1 MKKWFIALAA
11 LALLLIPSVAMAD
24 ADGPQYCS
32 ACGECMEKVSVTPYE
47 RYHVI
52 LWECKSCGKTQKTYP
67 DHTLGAATCVG
78 RICTVCNYRDDEMD
92 EFNHVNP
99 TIIGYTRVDSNEHS
113 KVIYCDACNGSEWI
127 YEKHTFGKWT
137 STEDGKKHTGSCL
150 CGEETTADHTGGNPT
165 CQTSATCSVCKLPY
179 YGSHNWGEWQPGTIN
194 TSLHY
199 RICQNAGCSASES
212 ESHDGNSNCVT
223 PATCSKC
230 HASYTDTTKHAGH
243 FKYAYNKYD
252 ESFHK
257 RIETCTACGNETGN
271 QVSTKHEE
279 STPADCAHAA
289 WCNVCNR
296 AYGEPNP
303 NNHVWGEWTTDE
315 MTHKRTCQTPGCD
328 AVDEGSHTSEPRA
341 TCKTEQT
348 CAICNVQYHD
358 GTNHEG
364 EAETRYQYYSE
375 SQHKLN
381 KFCSSCGKTIFEGYE
396 AHTETNAAT
405 CQAPAYC
412 GDCKSS
418 YGDVDQDNH
427 EGEAMTTYAKTS
439 ETQHTPTTVYD
450 GCMHSVIGSPVDHKE
465 TTAATCQAPAYCAD
479 CQSNYGSKAGHNWS
493 AWSKS
498 DENQH
503 VRTCQTSGCD
513 AVEYAAHTGGSPT
526 CTTAAT
532 CATCNEPYYD
542 GTNHEGERKTTYA
555 IDPKDETRH
564 IAMQICAGC
573 RATLT
578 TASGG
583 HTTDKSATCM
593 KGMHCK
599 ICDLYYGATVDHVM
613 SRWLPADDGQRHY
626 RTCEYGCGKTEYG
639 KHNVSSP
646 ATCAFPA
653 YCKDCG
659 HFGDVDADAHDWSAW
674 KLYDTDQHY
683 RYCRKNKTAH
693 VEYAD
698 HTGGAATCETR
709 AMCDVCNEYYGQM
722 LGHDYVMHDAQAAT
736 CTEIGWAA
744 YATCSRC
751 DYSGYAEKP
760 ALGHDYAA
768 KTTKPTCTKKG
779 YTTHTCTRCQD
790 SYRDEIVSAL
800 GHWYGEWMPN
810 ADGTN
815 SASCLRDAYEH
826 TVDCVRFSFV
836 LTAEDVRTEFVLC
849 PVCGEVSEIRLIDE
863 NGEVV
868 ETREAV
874 RLLLVEDAK
883 AEALTECLPEGE
895 LVVRMGAL
903 ESGDVL
909 MSVAFE
915 IGGEPTQPTGQ
926 VKITLPAGLLEG
938 YALCLL
944 SEDGTEAELTLE
956 GDEEEE
962 TVSFTLDF
970 TNSETPVQVIRL
982 IPEV

>member
-1 MKKWFIALAA
+1 MKKWFVGLLMMAMALVM
-11 LALLLIPSVAMAD
+11 IPSVVMAETEVSF
-24 ADGPQYCS
+24 YCPSCCEQRTGIKSDTYEYFDQNTHRQRITCKVCNYKGMSVSS
-32 ACGECMEKVSVTPYE
+32 A
-47 RYHVI
+47 
-52 LWECKSCGKTQKTYP
+52 
-67 DHTLGAATCVG
+67 HTETKAATCQ
-78 RICTVCNYRDDEMD
+78 
-92 EFNHVNP
+92 
-99 TIIGYTRVDSNEHS
+99 SAA
-113 KVIYCDACNGSEWI
+113 YC
-127 YEKHTFGKWT
+127 
-137 STEDGKKHTGSCL
+137 
-150 CGEETTADHTGGNPT
+150 AD
-165 CQTSATCSVCKLPY
+165 CKSY
-179 YGSHNWGEWQPGTIN
+179 YGSKAEHTWGDWTADGT
-194 TSLHY
+194 
-199 RICQNAGCSASES
+199 
-212 ESHDGNSNCVT
+212 
-223 PATCSKC
+223 
-230 HASYTDTTKHAGH
+230 
-243 FKYAYNKYD
+243 
-252 ESFHK
+252 
-257 RIETCTACGNETGN
+257 
-271 QVSTKHEE
+271 
-279 STPADCAHAA
+279 
-289 WCNVCNR
+289 
-296 AYGEPNP
+296 
-303 NNHVWGEWTTDE
+303 
-315 MTHKRTCQTPGCD
+315 THTRTCQSPGCG
-328 AVDEGSHTSEPRA
+328 AVDTGRHTSEPGA
-341 TCKTEQT
+341 TCVTAQT
-348 CAICNVQYHD
+348 CAICD
-358 GTNHEG
+358 
-364 EAETRYQYYSE
+364 AEY
-375 SQHKLN
+375 LDP
-381 KFCSSCGKTIFEGYE
+381 G
-396 AHTETNAAT
+396 
-405 CQAPAYC
+405 
-412 GDCKSS
+412 
-418 YGDVDQDNH
+418 
-427 EGEAMTTYAKTS
+427 
-439 ETQHTPTTVYD
+439 
-450 GCMHSVIGSPVDHKE
+450 
-465 TTAATCQAPAYCAD
+465 
-479 CQSNYGSKAGHNWS
+479 
-493 AWSKS
+493 
-498 DENQH
+498 
-503 VRTCQTSGCD
+503 
-513 AVEYAAHTGGSPT
+513 
-526 CTTAAT
+526 
-532 CATCNEPYYD
+532 
-542 GTNHEGERKTTYA
+542 NHEGERKTTYA
-555 IDPKDETRH
+555 IDPEDETRH
-564 IAMQICAGC
+564 IVMQICAGC

-599 ICDLYYGATVDHVM
+599 ICDLYYGATVDHQM

-674 KLYDTDQHY
+674 KLYDIDQHY

-800 GHWYGEWMPN
+800 GHWYGEWTPN

-944 SEDGTEAELTLE
+944 SEDGTEAELTRDAQD
-956 GDEEEE
+956 G
-962 TVSFTLDF
+962 SFVLDF
-970 TNSETPVQVIRL
+970 SGASSPVRVIRL
-982 IPEV
+982 VPQVE

>member
-1 MKKWFIALAA
+1 MKKWFVGLLMMAMALVM
-11 LALLLIPSVAMAD
+11 IPSVVMAETEVSF
-24 ADGPQYCS
+24 YCPSCCEQRTGIKSDTYEYFDQNTHRQRITCKVCNYKGMSVSS
-32 ACGECMEKVSVTPYE
+32 A
-47 RYHVI
+47 
-52 LWECKSCGKTQKTYP
+52 
-67 DHTLGAATCVG
+67 HTETKAATCQ
-78 RICTVCNYRDDEMD
+78 
-92 EFNHVNP
+92 
-99 TIIGYTRVDSNEHS
+99 SAA
-113 KVIYCDACNGSEWI
+113 YC
-127 YEKHTFGKWT
+127 
-137 STEDGKKHTGSCL
+137 
-150 CGEETTADHTGGNPT
+150 AD
-165 CQTSATCSVCKLPY
+165 CKSY
-179 YGSHNWGEWQPGTIN
+179 YGSKAEHTWGDWTADGT
-194 TSLHY
+194 THT
-199 RICQNAGCSASES
+199 RKCQS
-212 ESHDGNSNCVT
+212 
-223 PATCSKC
+223 
-230 HASYTDTTKHAGH
+230 
-243 FKYAYNKYD
+243 
-252 ESFHK
+252 
-257 RIETCTACGNETGN
+257 
-271 QVSTKHEE
+271 
-279 STPADCAHAA
+279 
-289 WCNVCNR
+289 
-296 AYGEPNP
+296 
-303 NNHVWGEWTTDE
+303 
-315 MTHKRTCQTPGCD
+315 PGCG
-328 AVDEGSHTSEPRA
+328 AVDTGRHTSEPGA
-341 TCKTEQT
+341 TCVTAQT
-348 CAICNVQYHD
+348 CAIC
-358 GTNHEG
+358 
-364 EAETRYQYYSE
+364 
-375 SQHKLN
+375 
-381 KFCSSCGKTIFEGYE
+381 
-396 AHTETNAAT
+396 
-405 CQAPAYC
+405 
-412 GDCKSS
+412 
-418 YGDVDQDNH
+418 DV
-427 EGEAMTTYAKTS
+427 
-439 ETQHTPTTVYD
+439 
-450 GCMHSVIGSPVDHKE
+450 
-465 TTAATCQAPAYCAD
+465 
-479 CQSNYGSKAGHNWS
+479 
-493 AWSKS
+493 
-498 DENQH
+498 
-503 VRTCQTSGCD
+503 
-513 AVEYAAHTGGSPT
+513 
-526 CTTAAT
+526 
-532 CATCNEPYYD
+532 PYYD

-555 IDPKDETRH
+555 IDPEDKTRH
-564 IAMQICAGC
+564 IATQTCAGC
-573 RATLT
+573 QAVLSTV
-578 TASGG
+578 SEG
-583 HTTDKSATCM
+583 HTTDKVATCM

-599 ICDLYYGATVDHVM
+599 ICDLYYGATVDHQM
-613 SRWLPADDGQRHY
+613 GRWLPADDGQRHY
-626 RTCEYGCGKTEYG
+626 RACEYGCGKTEYG

-800 GHWYGEWMPN
+800 GHWYGEWTPN

-944 SEDGTEAELTLE
+944 SEDGTEAELTRDAQD
-956 GDEEEE
+956 G
-962 TVSFTLDF
+962 SFVLDF
-970 TNSETPVQVIRL
+970 SGASSPVRVIRL
-982 IPEV
+982 VPQVE

>member
-1 MKKWFIALAA
+1 MKKWFVGLLMMAMALVM
-11 LALLLIPSVAMAD
+11 IPSVVMAETEVSF
-24 ADGPQYCS
+24 YCPSCCEQRTGIKSDTYEYFDQNTHRQRITCKVCNYKGMSVSS
-32 ACGECMEKVSVTPYE
+32 A
-47 RYHVI
+47 
-52 LWECKSCGKTQKTYP
+52 
-67 DHTLGAATCVG
+67 HTETKAATCQ
-78 RICTVCNYRDDEMD
+78 
-92 EFNHVNP
+92 
-99 TIIGYTRVDSNEHS
+99 SAA
-113 KVIYCDACNGSEWI
+113 YC
-127 YEKHTFGKWT
+127 
-137 STEDGKKHTGSCL
+137 
-150 CGEETTADHTGGNPT
+150 AD
-165 CQTSATCSVCKLPY
+165 CKSY
-179 YGSHNWGEWQPGTIN
+179 YGSKAEHTWGDWTADGT
-194 TSLHY
+194 THT
-199 RICQNAGCSASES
+199 RKCQS
-212 ESHDGNSNCVT
+212 
-223 PATCSKC
+223 
-230 HASYTDTTKHAGH
+230 
-243 FKYAYNKYD
+243 
-252 ESFHK
+252 
-257 RIETCTACGNETGN
+257 
-271 QVSTKHEE
+271 
-279 STPADCAHAA
+279 
-289 WCNVCNR
+289 
-296 AYGEPNP
+296 
-303 NNHVWGEWTTDE
+303 
-315 MTHKRTCQTPGCD
+315 PGCG
-328 AVDEGSHTSEPRA
+328 AVDTGRHTSEPGA
-341 TCKTEQT
+341 TCVTAQT
-348 CAICNVQYHD
+348 CAICD
-358 GTNHEG
+358 
-364 EAETRYQYYSE
+364 AEY
-375 SQHKLN
+375 LDP
-381 KFCSSCGKTIFEGYE
+381 G
-396 AHTETNAAT
+396 
-405 CQAPAYC
+405 
-412 GDCKSS
+412 
-418 YGDVDQDNH
+418 
-427 EGEAMTTYAKTS
+427 
-439 ETQHTPTTVYD
+439 
-450 GCMHSVIGSPVDHKE
+450 
-465 TTAATCQAPAYCAD
+465 
-479 CQSNYGSKAGHNWS
+479 
-493 AWSKS
+493 
-498 DENQH
+498 
-503 VRTCQTSGCD
+503 
-513 AVEYAAHTGGSPT
+513 
-526 CTTAAT
+526 
-532 CATCNEPYYD
+532 
-542 GTNHEGERKTTYA
+542 NHEGERVTTYA
-555 IDPKDETRH
+555 IDPEDETRH
-564 IAMQICAGC
+564 IVMQICAGC

-583 HTTDKSATCM
+583 HTMDKSATCM

-626 RTCEYGCGKTEYG
+626 RTCAYGCGKTEYG

-674 KLYDTDQHY
+674 KLYDIDQHY

-760 ALGHDYAA
+760 ALGHDIVKHDAQAASCTEVGWDAYETCSRCDYSTYAEKPALGHDIVKHDAKAASCTEIGWDAYETCSRCDYSTYAEKPALGHDYAA

-800 GHWYGEWMPN
+800 GHWYGEWTPN

-944 SEDGTEAELTLE
+944 SEDGAETELTLE

>member
-1 MKKWFIALAA
+1 MKKWFVGLLMMAMALVM
-11 LALLLIPSVAMAD
+11 IPSVVMAETEVSF
-24 ADGPQYCS
+24 YCPSCCEQRTGIKSDTYEYFDQNTHRQRITCKVCNYKGMSVSS
-32 ACGECMEKVSVTPYE
+32 A
-47 RYHVI
+47 
-52 LWECKSCGKTQKTYP
+52 
-67 DHTLGAATCVG
+67 HTETKAATCQ
-78 RICTVCNYRDDEMD
+78 
-92 EFNHVNP
+92 
-99 TIIGYTRVDSNEHS
+99 SAA
-113 KVIYCDACNGSEWI
+113 YC
-127 YEKHTFGKWT
+127 
-137 STEDGKKHTGSCL
+137 
-150 CGEETTADHTGGNPT
+150 AD
-165 CQTSATCSVCKLPY
+165 CKSY
-179 YGSHNWGEWQPGTIN
+179 YGSKAEHTWGDWTADGT
-194 TSLHY
+194 THT
-199 RICQNAGCSASES
+199 RKCQS
-212 ESHDGNSNCVT
+212 
-223 PATCSKC
+223 
-230 HASYTDTTKHAGH
+230 
-243 FKYAYNKYD
+243 
-252 ESFHK
+252 
-257 RIETCTACGNETGN
+257 
-271 QVSTKHEE
+271 
-279 STPADCAHAA
+279 
-289 WCNVCNR
+289 
-296 AYGEPNP
+296 
-303 NNHVWGEWTTDE
+303 
-315 MTHKRTCQTPGCD
+315 PGCG
-328 AVDEGSHTSEPRA
+328 AVDTGRHTSEPGA
-341 TCKTEQT
+341 TCVTAQT
-348 CAICNVQYHD
+348 CAICD
-358 GTNHEG
+358 
-364 EAETRYQYYSE
+364 AEY
-375 SQHKLN
+375 LDP
-381 KFCSSCGKTIFEGYE
+381 G
-396 AHTETNAAT
+396 
-405 CQAPAYC
+405 
-412 GDCKSS
+412 
-418 YGDVDQDNH
+418 
-427 EGEAMTTYAKTS
+427 
-439 ETQHTPTTVYD
+439 
-450 GCMHSVIGSPVDHKE
+450 
-465 TTAATCQAPAYCAD
+465 
-479 CQSNYGSKAGHNWS
+479 
-493 AWSKS
+493 
-498 DENQH
+498 
-503 VRTCQTSGCD
+503 
-513 AVEYAAHTGGSPT
+513 
-526 CTTAAT
+526 
-532 CATCNEPYYD
+532 
-542 GTNHEGERKTTYA
+542 NHEGERKTTYA
-555 IDPKDETRH
+555 IDPEDETRH
-564 IAMQICAGC
+564 IATQICAGC
-573 RATLT
+573 RATLST
-578 TASGG
+578 VSEG
-583 HTTDKSATCM
+583 HTTDKVATCM

-674 KLYDTDQHY
+674 KLYDIDQHY

-926 VKITLPAGLLEG
+926 VKITLPVGLLEG

-944 SEDGTEAELTLE
+944 SEDGTEAELTRDAQD
-956 GDEEEE
+956 G
-962 TVSFTLDF
+962 SFVLDF
-970 TNSETPVQVIRL
+970 SGASSPVRVIRL
-982 IPEV
+982 VPQVE

>member
-1 MKKWFIALAA
+1 M
-11 LALLLIPSVAMAD
+11 SVS
-24 ADGPQYCS
+24 S
-32 ACGECMEKVSVTPYE
+32 A
-47 RYHVI
+47 
-52 LWECKSCGKTQKTYP
+52 
-67 DHTLGAATCVG
+67 HTETKAATCQ
-78 RICTVCNYRDDEMD
+78 
-92 EFNHVNP
+92 
-99 TIIGYTRVDSNEHS
+99 SAA
-113 KVIYCDACNGSEWI
+113 YC
-127 YEKHTFGKWT
+127 
-137 STEDGKKHTGSCL
+137 
-150 CGEETTADHTGGNPT
+150 AD
-165 CQTSATCSVCKLPY
+165 CKSY
-179 YGSHNWGEWQPGTIN
+179 YGSKAEHTWGDWTADGT
-194 TSLHY
+194 
-199 RICQNAGCSASES
+199 
-212 ESHDGNSNCVT
+212 
-223 PATCSKC
+223 
-230 HASYTDTTKHAGH
+230 
-243 FKYAYNKYD
+243 
-252 ESFHK
+252 
-257 RIETCTACGNETGN
+257 
-271 QVSTKHEE
+271 
-279 STPADCAHAA
+279 
-289 WCNVCNR
+289 
-296 AYGEPNP
+296 
-303 NNHVWGEWTTDE
+303 
-315 MTHKRTCQTPGCD
+315 THTRTCQSPGCG
-328 AVDEGSHTSEPRA
+328 AVDTGRHTSEPGA
-341 TCKTEQT
+341 TCVTAQT
-348 CAICNVQYHD
+348 CAICD
-358 GTNHEG
+358 
-364 EAETRYQYYSE
+364 AEY
-375 SQHKLN
+375 LDP
-381 KFCSSCGKTIFEGYE
+381 G
-396 AHTETNAAT
+396 
-405 CQAPAYC
+405 
-412 GDCKSS
+412 
-418 YGDVDQDNH
+418 
-427 EGEAMTTYAKTS
+427 
-439 ETQHTPTTVYD
+439 
-450 GCMHSVIGSPVDHKE
+450 
-465 TTAATCQAPAYCAD
+465 
-479 CQSNYGSKAGHNWS
+479 
-493 AWSKS
+493 
-498 DENQH
+498 
-503 VRTCQTSGCD
+503 
-513 AVEYAAHTGGSPT
+513 
-526 CTTAAT
+526 
-532 CATCNEPYYD
+532 
-542 GTNHEGERKTTYA
+542 NHEGERVTTYA
-555 IDPKDETRH
+555 IDPEDETRH
-564 IAMQICAGC
+564 IVMQICAGC

-578 TASGG
+578 TASEG

-674 KLYDTDQHY
+674 KLYDIDQHY

-800 GHWYGEWMPN
+800 GHWYGEWTPN

>member
-1 MKKWFIALAA
+1 MKKWFVGLLMMAMALVM
-11 LALLLIPSVAMAD
+11 IPSVVMAETEVSF
-24 ADGPQYCS
+24 YCPSCCEQRTGIKSDTYEYFDQNTHRQRITCKVCNYKGMSVSS
-32 ACGECMEKVSVTPYE
+32 A
-47 RYHVI
+47 
-52 LWECKSCGKTQKTYP
+52 
-67 DHTLGAATCVG
+67 HTETKAATCQ
-78 RICTVCNYRDDEMD
+78 
-92 EFNHVNP
+92 
-99 TIIGYTRVDSNEHS
+99 SAA
-113 KVIYCDACNGSEWI
+113 YC
-127 YEKHTFGKWT
+127 
-137 STEDGKKHTGSCL
+137 
-150 CGEETTADHTGGNPT
+150 AD
-165 CQTSATCSVCKLPY
+165 CKSY
-179 YGSHNWGEWQPGTIN
+179 YGSKAEHTWGDWTADGT
-194 TSLHY
+194 THT
-199 RICQNAGCSASES
+199 RKCQS
-212 ESHDGNSNCVT
+212 
-223 PATCSKC
+223 
-230 HASYTDTTKHAGH
+230 
-243 FKYAYNKYD
+243 
-252 ESFHK
+252 
-257 RIETCTACGNETGN
+257 
-271 QVSTKHEE
+271 
-279 STPADCAHAA
+279 
-289 WCNVCNR
+289 
-296 AYGEPNP
+296 
-303 NNHVWGEWTTDE
+303 
-315 MTHKRTCQTPGCD
+315 PGCG
-328 AVDEGSHTSEPRA
+328 AVDTGRHTSEPGA
-341 TCKTEQT
+341 TCVTAQT
-348 CAICNVQYHD
+348 CAIC
-358 GTNHEG
+358 
-364 EAETRYQYYSE
+364 
-375 SQHKLN
+375 
-381 KFCSSCGKTIFEGYE
+381 
-396 AHTETNAAT
+396 
-405 CQAPAYC
+405 
-412 GDCKSS
+412 
-418 YGDVDQDNH
+418 DV
-427 EGEAMTTYAKTS
+427 
-439 ETQHTPTTVYD
+439 
-450 GCMHSVIGSPVDHKE
+450 
-465 TTAATCQAPAYCAD
+465 
-479 CQSNYGSKAGHNWS
+479 
-493 AWSKS
+493 
-498 DENQH
+498 
-503 VRTCQTSGCD
+503 
-513 AVEYAAHTGGSPT
+513 
-526 CTTAAT
+526 
-532 CATCNEPYYD
+532 PYYD
-542 GTNHEGERKTTYA
+542 EKNHEVGRVTTYA
-555 IDPKDETRH
+555 IDPEDETRH
-564 IAMQICAGC
+564 IATQICAGC
-573 RATLT
+573 RATLST
-578 TASGG
+578 VSEG
-583 HTTDKSATCM
+583 HTTDKVATCM

-599 ICDLYYGATVDHVM
+599 ICDLYYGATVDHQM
-613 SRWLPADDGQRHY
+613 GRWLPADDGQRHY
-626 RTCEYGCGKTEYG
+626 RACEYGCGKTEYG

-674 KLYDTDQHY
+674 KLYDIDQHY

-698 HTGGAATCETR
+698 HTGGTATCETR
-709 AMCDVCNEYYGQM
+709 AMCDVCDEYYGQM

-800 GHWYGEWMPN
+800 GHWYGEWTPN

-895 LVVRMGAL
+895 LVVRMGAP

>member
-1 MKKWFIALAA
+1 MKKWFVGLLMMAMALVM
-11 LALLLIPSVAMAD
+11 IPSVVMAETEVSF
-24 ADGPQYCS
+24 YCPSCCEQRTGIKSDTYEYFDQNTHRQRITCKVCNYKGMSVSS
-32 ACGECMEKVSVTPYE
+32 A
-47 RYHVI
+47 
-52 LWECKSCGKTQKTYP
+52 
-67 DHTLGAATCVG
+67 HTETKAATCQ
-78 RICTVCNYRDDEMD
+78 
-92 EFNHVNP
+92 
-99 TIIGYTRVDSNEHS
+99 SAA
-113 KVIYCDACNGSEWI
+113 YCGD
-127 YEKHTFGKWT
+127 
-137 STEDGKKHTGSCL
+137 
-150 CGEETTADHTGGNPT
+150 
-165 CQTSATCSVCKLPY
+165 CKSY
-179 YGSHNWGEWQPGTIN
+179 YGSKAEHNWG
-194 TSLHY
+194 
-199 RICQNAGCSASES
+199 
-212 ESHDGNSNCVT
+212 D
-223 PATCSKC
+223 
-230 HASYTDTTKHAGH
+230 
-243 FKYAYNKYD
+243 
-252 ESFHK
+252 
-257 RIETCTACGNETGN
+257 
-271 QVSTKHEE
+271 
-279 STPADCAHAA
+279 
-289 WCNVCNR
+289 
-296 AYGEPNP
+296 
-303 NNHVWGEWTTDE
+303 WTTDE
-315 MTHKRTCQTPGCD
+315 KTHKRTCQTPDCG

-583 HTTDKSATCM
+583 HTTDKAATCM

-626 RTCEYGCGKTEYG
+626 RACEYGCGKTEYG

-698 HTGGAATCETR
+698 HTGGTATCETR
-709 AMCDVCNEYYGQM
+709 AMCDVCNEYYGQI
-722 LGHDYVMHDAQAAT
+722 LDHDYVMHDAQAAT

-768 KTTKPTCTKKG
+768 KTTKPTCTEKG

-800 GHWYGEWMPN
+800 GHWYGEWTPN

-903 ESGDVL
+903 ESGEQL
-909 MSVAFE
+909 MSVVFE
-915 IGGEPTQPTGQ
+915 WGGEPTQPTGQ

-944 SEDGTEAELTLE
+944 SEDGTETELTLE
-956 GDEEEE
+956 VDEEEE

>member
-1 MKKWFIALAA
+1 MKKWFVGLLMMAMALVM
-11 LALLLIPSVAMAD
+11 IPSVVMAETEVSF
-24 ADGPQYCS
+24 YCPSCCEQRTGIKSDTYEYFDQNTHRQRITCKVCNYKGMSVSS
-32 ACGECMEKVSVTPYE
+32 A
-47 RYHVI
+47 
-52 LWECKSCGKTQKTYP
+52 
-67 DHTLGAATCVG
+67 HTETKAATCQ
-78 RICTVCNYRDDEMD
+78 
-92 EFNHVNP
+92 
-99 TIIGYTRVDSNEHS
+99 SAA
-113 KVIYCDACNGSEWI
+113 YC
-127 YEKHTFGKWT
+127 
-137 STEDGKKHTGSCL
+137 
-150 CGEETTADHTGGNPT
+150 AD
-165 CQTSATCSVCKLPY
+165 CKSY
-179 YGSHNWGEWQPGTIN
+179 YGSKAEHTWGDWTADGT
-194 TSLHY
+194 THT
-199 RICQNAGCSASES
+199 RKCQS
-212 ESHDGNSNCVT
+212 
-223 PATCSKC
+223 
-230 HASYTDTTKHAGH
+230 
-243 FKYAYNKYD
+243 
-252 ESFHK
+252 
-257 RIETCTACGNETGN
+257 
-271 QVSTKHEE
+271 
-279 STPADCAHAA
+279 
-289 WCNVCNR
+289 
-296 AYGEPNP
+296 
-303 NNHVWGEWTTDE
+303 
-315 MTHKRTCQTPGCD
+315 PGCG
-328 AVDEGSHTSEPRA
+328 AVDTGRHTSEPGA
-341 TCKTEQT
+341 TCVTAQT
-348 CAICNVQYHD
+348 CAIC
-358 GTNHEG
+358 
-364 EAETRYQYYSE
+364 
-375 SQHKLN
+375 
-381 KFCSSCGKTIFEGYE
+381 
-396 AHTETNAAT
+396 
-405 CQAPAYC
+405 
-412 GDCKSS
+412 
-418 YGDVDQDNH
+418 DV
-427 EGEAMTTYAKTS
+427 
-439 ETQHTPTTVYD
+439 
-450 GCMHSVIGSPVDHKE
+450 
-465 TTAATCQAPAYCAD
+465 
-479 CQSNYGSKAGHNWS
+479 
-493 AWSKS
+493 
-498 DENQH
+498 
-503 VRTCQTSGCD
+503 
-513 AVEYAAHTGGSPT
+513 
-526 CTTAAT
+526 
-532 CATCNEPYYD
+532 PYYD

-555 IDPKDETRH
+555 IDPEDKTRH
-564 IAMQICAGC
+564 IATQICAGC
-573 RATLT
+573 RATLST
-578 TASGG
+578 VSEG
-583 HTTDKSATCM
+583 HTTDKVATCM

-599 ICDLYYGATVDHVM
+599 ICDLYYGATVDHQM
-613 SRWLPADDGQRHY
+613 GRWLPADDGQRHY
-626 RTCEYGCGKTEYG
+626 RTCAYGCGKTEYG

-698 HTGGAATCETR
+698 HTGGTATCETR
-709 AMCDVCNEYYGQM
+709 AMCDVCDEYYGQM
-722 LGHDYVMHDAQAAT
+722 LGHDYVMHDAQAAS

-800 GHWYGEWMPN
+800 GHWYGEWTPN

-849 PVCGEVSEIRLIDE
+849 PVCGEVSEIRMIDE

-944 SEDGTEAELTLE
+944 SEDGAETELTLE
-956 GDEEEE
+956 GDEEE

>member
-1 MKKWFIALAA
+1 MKKWFVGLLMMAMALVM
-11 LALLLIPSVAMAD
+11 IPSVVMAETEVSF
-24 ADGPQYCS
+24 YCPSCCEQRTGIKSDTYEYFDQNTHRQRITCKVCNYKGMSVSS
-32 ACGECMEKVSVTPYE
+32 A
-47 RYHVI
+47 
-52 LWECKSCGKTQKTYP
+52 
-67 DHTLGAATCVG
+67 HTETKAATCQ
-78 RICTVCNYRDDEMD
+78 
-92 EFNHVNP
+92 
-99 TIIGYTRVDSNEHS
+99 SAA
-113 KVIYCDACNGSEWI
+113 YC
-127 YEKHTFGKWT
+127 
-137 STEDGKKHTGSCL
+137 
-150 CGEETTADHTGGNPT
+150 AD
-165 CQTSATCSVCKLPY
+165 CKSY
-179 YGSHNWGEWQPGTIN
+179 YGSKAEHTWGDWTADGT
-194 TSLHY
+194 THT
-199 RICQNAGCSASES
+199 RKCQS
-212 ESHDGNSNCVT
+212 
-223 PATCSKC
+223 
-230 HASYTDTTKHAGH
+230 
-243 FKYAYNKYD
+243 
-252 ESFHK
+252 
-257 RIETCTACGNETGN
+257 
-271 QVSTKHEE
+271 
-279 STPADCAHAA
+279 
-289 WCNVCNR
+289 
-296 AYGEPNP
+296 
-303 NNHVWGEWTTDE
+303 
-315 MTHKRTCQTPGCD
+315 PGCG
-328 AVDEGSHTSEPRA
+328 AVDTGRHTSEPGA
-341 TCKTEQT
+341 TCVTAQT
-348 CAICNVQYHD
+348 CAIC
-358 GTNHEG
+358 
-364 EAETRYQYYSE
+364 
-375 SQHKLN
+375 
-381 KFCSSCGKTIFEGYE
+381 
-396 AHTETNAAT
+396 
-405 CQAPAYC
+405 
-412 GDCKSS
+412 
-418 YGDVDQDNH
+418 DV
-427 EGEAMTTYAKTS
+427 
-439 ETQHTPTTVYD
+439 
-450 GCMHSVIGSPVDHKE
+450 
-465 TTAATCQAPAYCAD
+465 
-479 CQSNYGSKAGHNWS
+479 
-493 AWSKS
+493 
-498 DENQH
+498 
-503 VRTCQTSGCD
+503 
-513 AVEYAAHTGGSPT
+513 
-526 CTTAAT
+526 
-532 CATCNEPYYD
+532 PYYD

-555 IDPKDETRH
+555 IDPEDKTRH
-564 IAMQICAGC
+564 IATQTCAGC
-573 RATLT
+573 QAVLSTV
-578 TASGG
+578 SEG
-583 HTTDKSATCM
+583 HTTDKVATCM

-626 RTCEYGCGKTEYG
+626 RACEYGCGKTEYG

-674 KLYDTDQHY
+674 KLYDIDQHY

-800 GHWYGEWMPN
+800 GHWYGEWTPN

-944 SEDGTEAELTLE
+944 SEDGAETELTLE

>member
-1 MKKWFIALAA
+1 MKKWFVGLLMMAMALVM
-11 LALLLIPSVAMAD
+11 IPSVVMAETEVSF
-24 ADGPQYCS
+24 YCPSCCEQRTGIKSDTYEYFDQNTHRQRITCKVCNYKGMSVSS
-32 ACGECMEKVSVTPYE
+32 A
-47 RYHVI
+47 
-52 LWECKSCGKTQKTYP
+52 
-67 DHTLGAATCVG
+67 HTETKAATCQ
-78 RICTVCNYRDDEMD
+78 
-92 EFNHVNP
+92 
-99 TIIGYTRVDSNEHS
+99 SAA
-113 KVIYCDACNGSEWI
+113 YC
-127 YEKHTFGKWT
+127 
-137 STEDGKKHTGSCL
+137 
-150 CGEETTADHTGGNPT
+150 AD
-165 CQTSATCSVCKLPY
+165 CKSY
-179 YGSHNWGEWQPGTIN
+179 YGSKAEHTWGDWTADR
-194 TSLHY
+194 TTHT
-199 RICQNAGCSASES
+199 RKCQS
-212 ESHDGNSNCVT
+212 
-223 PATCSKC
+223 
-230 HASYTDTTKHAGH
+230 
-243 FKYAYNKYD
+243 
-252 ESFHK
+252 
-257 RIETCTACGNETGN
+257 
-271 QVSTKHEE
+271 
-279 STPADCAHAA
+279 
-289 WCNVCNR
+289 
-296 AYGEPNP
+296 
-303 NNHVWGEWTTDE
+303 
-315 MTHKRTCQTPGCD
+315 PGCG
-328 AVDEGSHTSEPRA
+328 AVDTGRHTSEPGA
-341 TCKTEQT
+341 TCVTAQT
-348 CAICNVQYHD
+348 CAIC
-358 GTNHEG
+358 
-364 EAETRYQYYSE
+364 
-375 SQHKLN
+375 
-381 KFCSSCGKTIFEGYE
+381 
-396 AHTETNAAT
+396 
-405 CQAPAYC
+405 
-412 GDCKSS
+412 
-418 YGDVDQDNH
+418 DV
-427 EGEAMTTYAKTS
+427 
-439 ETQHTPTTVYD
+439 
-450 GCMHSVIGSPVDHKE
+450 
-465 TTAATCQAPAYCAD
+465 
-479 CQSNYGSKAGHNWS
+479 
-493 AWSKS
+493 
-498 DENQH
+498 
-503 VRTCQTSGCD
+503 
-513 AVEYAAHTGGSPT
+513 
-526 CTTAAT
+526 
-532 CATCNEPYYD
+532 PYYD

-555 IDPKDETRH
+555 IDPEDKTRH
-564 IAMQICAGC
+564 IATQICAGC
-573 RATLT
+573 RATLST
-578 TASGG
+578 VSEG
-583 HTTDKSATCM
+583 HTTDKVATCM

-599 ICDLYYGATVDHVM
+599 ICDLYYGATVDHQM
-613 SRWLPADDGQRHY
+613 GRWLPADDGQRHY
-626 RTCEYGCGKTEYG
+626 RICAYGCGKTEYG

-653 YCKDCG
+653 DCKDCG

-683 RYCRKNKTAH
+683 RYCWKNKTAH

-698 HTGGAATCETR
+698 HTGGTATCETR
-709 AMCDVCNEYYGQM
+709 AMCDVCDEYYGQM
-722 LGHDYVMHDAQAAT
+722 LGHDYVMHDAQAPT

-800 GHWYGEWMPN
+800 GHWYGEWTPN

-849 PVCGEVSEIRLIDE
+849 PVCGEVSEIRMIDE

-944 SEDGTEAELTLE
+944 SEDGAETELTLE
-956 GDEEEE
+956 GDEEE

>member
-1 MKKWFIALAA
+1 MKKWFVGLLMMAMALVM
-11 LALLLIPSVAMAD
+11 IPSVVMAETEVSF
-24 ADGPQYCS
+24 YCPSCCEQRTGIKSDTYEYFDQNTHRQRITCKVCNYKGMSVSS
-32 ACGECMEKVSVTPYE
+32 A
-47 RYHVI
+47 
-52 LWECKSCGKTQKTYP
+52 
-67 DHTLGAATCVG
+67 HTETKAATCQ
-78 RICTVCNYRDDEMD
+78 
-92 EFNHVNP
+92 
-99 TIIGYTRVDSNEHS
+99 SAA
-113 KVIYCDACNGSEWI
+113 YC
-127 YEKHTFGKWT
+127 
-137 STEDGKKHTGSCL
+137 
-150 CGEETTADHTGGNPT
+150 AD
-165 CQTSATCSVCKLPY
+165 CKSY
-179 YGSHNWGEWQPGTIN
+179 YGSKAEHTWGDWTADGT
-194 TSLHY
+194 THT
-199 RICQNAGCSASES
+199 RKCQS
-212 ESHDGNSNCVT
+212 
-223 PATCSKC
+223 
-230 HASYTDTTKHAGH
+230 
-243 FKYAYNKYD
+243 
-252 ESFHK
+252 
-257 RIETCTACGNETGN
+257 
-271 QVSTKHEE
+271 
-279 STPADCAHAA
+279 
-289 WCNVCNR
+289 
-296 AYGEPNP
+296 
-303 NNHVWGEWTTDE
+303 
-315 MTHKRTCQTPGCD
+315 PGCG
-328 AVDEGSHTSEPRA
+328 AVDTGRHTSEPGA
-341 TCKTEQT
+341 TCVTAQT
-348 CAICNVQYHD
+348 CAIC
-358 GTNHEG
+358 
-364 EAETRYQYYSE
+364 
-375 SQHKLN
+375 
-381 KFCSSCGKTIFEGYE
+381 
-396 AHTETNAAT
+396 
-405 CQAPAYC
+405 
-412 GDCKSS
+412 
-418 YGDVDQDNH
+418 DV
-427 EGEAMTTYAKTS
+427 
-439 ETQHTPTTVYD
+439 
-450 GCMHSVIGSPVDHKE
+450 
-465 TTAATCQAPAYCAD
+465 
-479 CQSNYGSKAGHNWS
+479 
-493 AWSKS
+493 
-498 DENQH
+498 
-503 VRTCQTSGCD
+503 
-513 AVEYAAHTGGSPT
+513 
-526 CTTAAT
+526 
-532 CATCNEPYYD
+532 PYYD
-542 GTNHEGERKTTYA
+542 EKNHEVGRVTTYA
-555 IDPKDETRH
+555 IDPEDETRH
-564 IAMQICAGC
+564 IATQICAGC
-573 RATLT
+573 RATLST
-578 TASGG
+578 VSEG
-583 HTTDKSATCM
+583 HTTDKVATCM

-599 ICDLYYGATVDHVM
+599 ICDLYYGATVDHQM
-613 SRWLPADDGQRHY
+613 GRWLPADDGQRHY
-626 RTCEYGCGKTEYG
+626 RICAYGCGKTEYG

-674 KLYDTDQHY
+674 KLYDIDQHY

-800 GHWYGEWMPN
+800 GHWYGEWTPN

-944 SEDGTEAELTLE
+944 SEDGTEAELTRDAQD
-956 GDEEEE
+956 G
-962 TVSFTLDF
+962 SFVLDF
-970 TNSETPVQVIRL
+970 SGASSPVRVIRL
-982 IPEV
+982 VPQVE

>member
-1 MKKWFIALAA
+1 MKKWFVGLLMMAMALVM
-11 LALLLIPSVAMAD
+11 IPSVVMAETEVSF
-24 ADGPQYCS
+24 YCPSCCEQRTGIKSDTYEYFDQNTHRQRITCKVCNYKGMSVSS
-32 ACGECMEKVSVTPYE
+32 A
-47 RYHVI
+47 
-52 LWECKSCGKTQKTYP
+52 
-67 DHTLGAATCVG
+67 HTETKAATCQ
-78 RICTVCNYRDDEMD
+78 
-92 EFNHVNP
+92 
-99 TIIGYTRVDSNEHS
+99 SAA
-113 KVIYCDACNGSEWI
+113 YCGD
-127 YEKHTFGKWT
+127 
-137 STEDGKKHTGSCL
+137 
-150 CGEETTADHTGGNPT
+150 
-165 CQTSATCSVCKLPY
+165 CKSY
-179 YGSHNWGEWQPGTIN
+179 YGSKAEHNWG
-194 TSLHY
+194 
-199 RICQNAGCSASES
+199 
-212 ESHDGNSNCVT
+212 D
-223 PATCSKC
+223 
-230 HASYTDTTKHAGH
+230 
-243 FKYAYNKYD
+243 
-252 ESFHK
+252 
-257 RIETCTACGNETGN
+257 
-271 QVSTKHEE
+271 
-279 STPADCAHAA
+279 
-289 WCNVCNR
+289 
-296 AYGEPNP
+296 
-303 NNHVWGEWTTDE
+303 WTTDE

-396 AHTETNAAT
+396 AHTETN
-405 CQAPAYC
+405 
-412 GDCKSS
+412 
-418 YGDVDQDNH
+418 
-427 EGEAMTTYAKTS
+427 
-439 ETQHTPTTVYD
+439 
-450 GCMHSVIGSPVDHKE
+450 
-465 TTAATCQAPAYCAD
+465 AATCQAPAYCAD

-583 HTTDKSATCM
+583 HTTDKAATCM

-698 HTGGAATCETR
+698 HTGGTATCETR
-709 AMCDVCNEYYGQM
+709 AMCDVCNEYYGQI
-722 LGHDYVMHDAQAAT
+722 LDHDYVMHDAQAAT

-800 GHWYGEWMPN
+800 GHWYGEWTPN
-810 ADGTN
+810 ADGTH
-815 SASCLRDAYEH
+815 SATCLRDAYEH

-849 PVCGEVSEIRLIDE
+849 PVCGEVSDGTRLMLA
-863 NGEVV
+863 
-868 ETREAV
+868 EAA
-874 RLLLVEDAK
+874 AK
-883 AEALTECLPEGE
+883 AVTGKLPAGE
-895 LVVRMGAL
+895 LVVSMGTL
-903 ESGDVL
+903 ESGEVL

-915 IGGEPTQPTGQ
+915 IGGKPTQPTGQ
-926 VKITLPAGLLEG
+926 VKITLPAEVLEG

-944 SEDGTEAELTLE
+944 SEDGAETELTLE

-970 TNSETPVQVIRL
+970 TNSETPVQVISL

>member
-1 MKKWFIALAA
+1 MKKWFVGLLMMAMALVM
-11 LALLLIPSVAMAD
+11 IPSVVMAETEVSF
-24 ADGPQYCS
+24 YCPSCCEQRTGIKSDTYEYFDQNTHRQRITCKVCNYKGMSVSS
-32 ACGECMEKVSVTPYE
+32 A
-47 RYHVI
+47 
-52 LWECKSCGKTQKTYP
+52 
-67 DHTLGAATCVG
+67 HTETKAATCQ
-78 RICTVCNYRDDEMD
+78 
-92 EFNHVNP
+92 
-99 TIIGYTRVDSNEHS
+99 SAA
-113 KVIYCDACNGSEWI
+113 YC
-127 YEKHTFGKWT
+127 
-137 STEDGKKHTGSCL
+137 
-150 CGEETTADHTGGNPT
+150 AD
-165 CQTSATCSVCKLPY
+165 CKSY
-179 YGSHNWGEWQPGTIN
+179 YGSKAEHTWGDWTADGT
-194 TSLHY
+194 THT
-199 RICQNAGCSASES
+199 RKCQS
-212 ESHDGNSNCVT
+212 
-223 PATCSKC
+223 
-230 HASYTDTTKHAGH
+230 
-243 FKYAYNKYD
+243 
-252 ESFHK
+252 
-257 RIETCTACGNETGN
+257 
-271 QVSTKHEE
+271 
-279 STPADCAHAA
+279 
-289 WCNVCNR
+289 
-296 AYGEPNP
+296 
-303 NNHVWGEWTTDE
+303 
-315 MTHKRTCQTPGCD
+315 PGCG
-328 AVDEGSHTSEPRA
+328 AVDTGRHTSEPGA
-341 TCKTEQT
+341 TCVTAQT
-348 CAICNVQYHD
+348 CAIC
-358 GTNHEG
+358 
-364 EAETRYQYYSE
+364 
-375 SQHKLN
+375 
-381 KFCSSCGKTIFEGYE
+381 
-396 AHTETNAAT
+396 
-405 CQAPAYC
+405 
-412 GDCKSS
+412 
-418 YGDVDQDNH
+418 DV
-427 EGEAMTTYAKTS
+427 
-439 ETQHTPTTVYD
+439 
-450 GCMHSVIGSPVDHKE
+450 
-465 TTAATCQAPAYCAD
+465 
-479 CQSNYGSKAGHNWS
+479 
-493 AWSKS
+493 
-498 DENQH
+498 
-503 VRTCQTSGCD
+503 
-513 AVEYAAHTGGSPT
+513 
-526 CTTAAT
+526 
-532 CATCNEPYYD
+532 PYYD
-542 GTNHEGERKTTYA
+542 EKNHEVGRVTTYA
-555 IDPKDETRH
+555 IDPEDETRH
-564 IAMQICAGC
+564 IATQICAGC
-573 RATLT
+573 RATLST
-578 TASGG
+578 VSEG
-583 HTTDKSATCM
+583 HTTDKVATCM

-599 ICDLYYGATVDHVM
+599 ICDLYYGATVDHQM
-613 SRWLPADDGQRHY
+613 GRWLPADDGQRHY
-626 RTCEYGCGKTEYG
+626 RACEYGCGKTEYG

-709 AMCDVCNEYYGQM
+709 AMCDVCDEYYGQM

-944 SEDGTEAELTLE
+944 SEDGTEAELTRDAQD
-956 GDEEEE
+956 G
-962 TVSFTLDF
+962 SFVLDF
-970 TNSETPVQVIRL
+970 SGASSPVRVIRL
-982 IPEV
+982 VPQVE

>member
-67 DHTLGAATCVG
+67 NHTLGAATCVG
-78 RICTVCNYRDDEMD
+78 CICTVCDYRSDVDMN

-113 KVIYCDACNGSEWI
+113 KVIYCDACDGREWI

-165 CQTSATCSVCKLPY
+165 CQTSATCSVCKLSY

-230 HASYTDTTKHAGH
+230 HASYTDTTKHAGP
-243 FKYAYNKYD
+243 FTYLYNKYD

-257 RIETCTACGNETGN
+257 RIETCTACGNKTGN

-279 STPADCAHAA
+279 STPANCANAA
-289 WCNVCNR
+289 WCNVCKQ

-315 MTHKRTCQTPGCD
+315 KTHKRTCKTPGCD
-328 AVDEGSHTSEPRA
+328 AVDEGIHTSEPRA

-348 CAICNVQYHD
+348 CAICNVQYND

-364 EAETRYQYYSE
+364 EA
-375 SQHKLN
+375 
-381 KFCSSCGKTIFEGYE
+381 
-396 AHTETNAAT
+396 
-405 CQAPAYC
+405 
-412 GDCKSS
+412 
-418 YGDVDQDNH
+418 V
-427 EGEAMTTYAKTS
+427 TTYAKTS
-439 ETQHTPTTVYD
+439 ETQHTPTTIYG
-450 GCMHSVIGSPVDHKE
+450 GCKHSVTGSPVDHKE

-479 CQSNYGSKAGHNWS
+479 CQSNYGSRAGHNWS

-532 CATCNEPYYD
+532 CADCNVPYYD
-542 GTNHEGERKTTYA
+542 GTNHEGERETTYA

-564 IAMQICAGC
+564 IVMQICAGC

-578 TASGG
+578 TASEG
-583 HTTDKSATCM
+583 HTTDKVATCM

-626 RTCEYGCGKTEYG
+626 RACEYGCGKTEYG

-674 KLYDTDQHY
+674 KLYDIDQHY

-722 LGHDYVMHDAQAAT
+722 LDHDYVMHDAQAAT

-760 ALGHDYAA
+760 ALGHDIVKHDAKAASCTEVGWDAYETCSRCDYSTYAEKPALGHDYVA
-768 KTTKPTCTKKG
+768 KATKPGCKTKG

-800 GHWYGEWMPN
+800 GHVYGEWTPN

-815 SASCLRDAYEH
+815 SATCLRDAHEQ
-826 TVDCVRFSFV
+826 TVDCARFGFA
-836 LTAEDVRTEFVLC
+836 LAAAEVRTEFDLC
-849 PVCGEVSEIRLIDE
+849 PVCGEVSGIRLIDE

-883 AEALTECLPEGE
+883 AEALTERLPGGE

-903 ESGDVL
+903 ESGEQL
-909 MSVAFE
+909 MSVVFE
-915 IGGEPTQPTGQ
+915 WGGEPTQPTGQ

-944 SEDGTEAELTLE
+944 SEDGAETELTLE
-956 GDEEEE
+956 GDEEE

-982 IPEV
+982 VPVV

>member
-1 MKKWFIALAA
+1 MKKWFVGLLMMAMALVM
-11 LALLLIPSVAMAD
+11 IPSVVMAETEVSF
-24 ADGPQYCS
+24 YCPSCCEQRTGIKSDTYEYFDQNTHRQRITCKVCNYKGMSVSS
-32 ACGECMEKVSVTPYE
+32 A
-47 RYHVI
+47 
-52 LWECKSCGKTQKTYP
+52 
-67 DHTLGAATCVG
+67 HTETKAATCQ
-78 RICTVCNYRDDEMD
+78 
-92 EFNHVNP
+92 
-99 TIIGYTRVDSNEHS
+99 SAA
-113 KVIYCDACNGSEWI
+113 YC
-127 YEKHTFGKWT
+127 
-137 STEDGKKHTGSCL
+137 
-150 CGEETTADHTGGNPT
+150 AD
-165 CQTSATCSVCKLPY
+165 CKSY
-179 YGSHNWGEWQPGTIN
+179 YGSKAEHTWGDWTADGT
-194 TSLHY
+194 THT
-199 RICQNAGCSASES
+199 RKCQS
-212 ESHDGNSNCVT
+212 
-223 PATCSKC
+223 
-230 HASYTDTTKHAGH
+230 
-243 FKYAYNKYD
+243 
-252 ESFHK
+252 
-257 RIETCTACGNETGN
+257 
-271 QVSTKHEE
+271 
-279 STPADCAHAA
+279 
-289 WCNVCNR
+289 
-296 AYGEPNP
+296 
-303 NNHVWGEWTTDE
+303 
-315 MTHKRTCQTPGCD
+315 PGCG
-328 AVDEGSHTSEPRA
+328 AVDTGRHTSEPGA
-341 TCKTEQT
+341 TCVTAQT
-348 CAICNVQYHD
+348 CAICDVPYYD
-358 GTNHEG
+358 ETNHEVG
-364 EAETRYQYYSE
+364 R
-375 SQHKLN
+375 
-381 KFCSSCGKTIFEGYE
+381 
-396 AHTETNAAT
+396 
-405 CQAPAYC
+405 
-412 GDCKSS
+412 
-418 YGDVDQDNH
+418 V
-427 EGEAMTTYAKTS
+427 
-439 ETQHTPTTVYD
+439 
-450 GCMHSVIGSPVDHKE
+450 
-465 TTAATCQAPAYCAD
+465 
-479 CQSNYGSKAGHNWS
+479 
-493 AWSKS
+493 
-498 DENQH
+498 
-503 VRTCQTSGCD
+503 
-513 AVEYAAHTGGSPT
+513 
-526 CTTAAT
+526 
-532 CATCNEPYYD
+532 
-542 GTNHEGERKTTYA
+542 TTYA
-555 IDPKDETRH
+555 IDPEDETRH
-564 IAMQICAGC
+564 IATQTCAGC
-573 RATLT
+573 QAVLS

-583 HTTDKSATCM
+583 HTTDKAATCM

-674 KLYDTDQHY
+674 KLYDIDQHY

-709 AMCDVCNEYYGQM
+709 AMCDVCDEYYGQM
-722 LGHDYVMHDAQAAT
+722 LGHDYVMHDAQAPT

-751 DYSGYAEKP
+751 DYSTYAEKP

-800 GHWYGEWMPN
+800 GHWYGEWTPN

-903 ESGDVL
+903 ESGEQL
-909 MSVAFE
+909 MSMVFE
-915 IGGEPTQPTGQ
+915 WGGEPTQPTGQ
-926 VKITLPAGLLEG
+926 VKITLPAEVLEG
-938 YALCLL
+938 HTLSLL
-944 SEDGTEAELTLE
+944 AEDGTEAELTLE

>member
-1 MKKWFIALAA
+1 MKKWFVGLLMMAMALVM
-11 LALLLIPSVAMAD
+11 IPSVVMAETEVSF
-24 ADGPQYCS
+24 YCPSCCEQRTGIESDTYEYFDQNTHRQRITCKVCNYKGMSVSS
-32 ACGECMEKVSVTPYE
+32 A
-47 RYHVI
+47 
-52 LWECKSCGKTQKTYP
+52 
-67 DHTLGAATCVG
+67 HTETKAATCQ
-78 RICTVCNYRDDEMD
+78 
-92 EFNHVNP
+92 
-99 TIIGYTRVDSNEHS
+99 SAA
-113 KVIYCDACNGSEWI
+113 YC
-127 YEKHTFGKWT
+127 
-137 STEDGKKHTGSCL
+137 
-150 CGEETTADHTGGNPT
+150 AD
-165 CQTSATCSVCKLPY
+165 CKSY
-179 YGSHNWGEWQPGTIN
+179 YGSKAEHTWGDWTADGT
-194 TSLHY
+194 THT
-199 RICQNAGCSASES
+199 RKCQS
-212 ESHDGNSNCVT
+212 
-223 PATCSKC
+223 
-230 HASYTDTTKHAGH
+230 
-243 FKYAYNKYD
+243 
-252 ESFHK
+252 
-257 RIETCTACGNETGN
+257 
-271 QVSTKHEE
+271 
-279 STPADCAHAA
+279 
-289 WCNVCNR
+289 
-296 AYGEPNP
+296 
-303 NNHVWGEWTTDE
+303 
-315 MTHKRTCQTPGCD
+315 PGCG
-328 AVDEGSHTSEPRA
+328 AVDTGRHTSEPGA
-341 TCKTEQT
+341 TCVTAQT
-348 CAICNVQYHD
+348 CAIC
-358 GTNHEG
+358 
-364 EAETRYQYYSE
+364 
-375 SQHKLN
+375 
-381 KFCSSCGKTIFEGYE
+381 
-396 AHTETNAAT
+396 
-405 CQAPAYC
+405 
-412 GDCKSS
+412 
-418 YGDVDQDNH
+418 DV
-427 EGEAMTTYAKTS
+427 
-439 ETQHTPTTVYD
+439 
-450 GCMHSVIGSPVDHKE
+450 
-465 TTAATCQAPAYCAD
+465 
-479 CQSNYGSKAGHNWS
+479 
-493 AWSKS
+493 
-498 DENQH
+498 
-503 VRTCQTSGCD
+503 
-513 AVEYAAHTGGSPT
+513 
-526 CTTAAT
+526 
-532 CATCNEPYYD
+532 PYYD

-555 IDPKDETRH
+555 IDPEDKTRH
-564 IAMQICAGC
+564 IATQICAGC
-573 RATLT
+573 RATLST
-578 TASGG
+578 VSEG
-583 HTTDKSATCM
+583 HTTDKVATCM

-626 RTCEYGCGKTEYG
+626 RACEYGCGKTEYG

-674 KLYDTDQHY
+674 KLYDIDQHY

-800 GHWYGEWMPN
+800 GHWYGEWTPN

-849 PVCGEVSEIRLIDE
+849 PVCGDVSEIRLIDE

-944 SEDGTEAELTLE
+944 SEDGTEAELTRDAQD
-956 GDEEEE
+956 G
-962 TVSFTLDF
+962 SFVLDF
-970 TNSETPVQVIRL
+970 SGASSPVRVIRL
-982 IPEV
+982 VPQVE

>member
-1 MKKWFIALAA
+1 MKKWFVGLLMMAMALVM
-11 LALLLIPSVAMAD
+11 IPSVVMAETEVSF
-24 ADGPQYCS
+24 YCPSCCEQRTGIKSDTYEYFDQNTHRQRITCKVCNYKGMSVSS
-32 ACGECMEKVSVTPYE
+32 A
-47 RYHVI
+47 
-52 LWECKSCGKTQKTYP
+52 
-67 DHTLGAATCVG
+67 HTETKAATCQ
-78 RICTVCNYRDDEMD
+78 
-92 EFNHVNP
+92 
-99 TIIGYTRVDSNEHS
+99 SAA
-113 KVIYCDACNGSEWI
+113 YC
-127 YEKHTFGKWT
+127 
-137 STEDGKKHTGSCL
+137 
-150 CGEETTADHTGGNPT
+150 AD
-165 CQTSATCSVCKLPY
+165 CKSY
-179 YGSHNWGEWQPGTIN
+179 YGSKAEHTWGDWTADGT
-194 TSLHY
+194 THT
-199 RICQNAGCSASES
+199 RKCQS
-212 ESHDGNSNCVT
+212 
-223 PATCSKC
+223 
-230 HASYTDTTKHAGH
+230 
-243 FKYAYNKYD
+243 
-252 ESFHK
+252 
-257 RIETCTACGNETGN
+257 
-271 QVSTKHEE
+271 
-279 STPADCAHAA
+279 
-289 WCNVCNR
+289 
-296 AYGEPNP
+296 
-303 NNHVWGEWTTDE
+303 
-315 MTHKRTCQTPGCD
+315 PGCG
-328 AVDEGSHTSEPRA
+328 AVDTGRHTSEPGA
-341 TCKTEQT
+341 TCVTAQT
-348 CAICNVQYHD
+348 CAICDVPYYD
-358 GTNHEG
+358 ETNHEVG
-364 EAETRYQYYSE
+364 R
-375 SQHKLN
+375 
-381 KFCSSCGKTIFEGYE
+381 
-396 AHTETNAAT
+396 
-405 CQAPAYC
+405 
-412 GDCKSS
+412 
-418 YGDVDQDNH
+418 V
-427 EGEAMTTYAKTS
+427 
-439 ETQHTPTTVYD
+439 
-450 GCMHSVIGSPVDHKE
+450 
-465 TTAATCQAPAYCAD
+465 
-479 CQSNYGSKAGHNWS
+479 
-493 AWSKS
+493 
-498 DENQH
+498 
-503 VRTCQTSGCD
+503 
-513 AVEYAAHTGGSPT
+513 
-526 CTTAAT
+526 
-532 CATCNEPYYD
+532 
-542 GTNHEGERKTTYA
+542 TTYA
-555 IDPKDETRH
+555 IDPEDETRH
-564 IAMQICAGC
+564 IATQTCAGC
-573 RATLT
+573 QAVLSTV
-578 TASGG
+578 SEG
-583 HTTDKSATCM
+583 HTTDKVATCM

-674 KLYDTDQHY
+674 KLYDIDQHY

-722 LGHDYVMHDAQAAT
+722 LDHDYVMHDAQAAT

-800 GHWYGEWMPN
+800 GHWYGEWTPN